1 MKRQFD
7 HEKHQWSELKIGEE
21 SGTYSWLEG
30 KRKSESK
37 RAD

>member
-1 MKRQFD
+1 MMRNI
-7 HEKHQWSELKIGEE
+7 SGVGSRIGEE
-21 SGTYSWLEG
+21 PGMYSWLEG

>member
-1 MKRQFD
+1 MRNISGLNSRI
-7 HEKHQWSELKIGEE
+7 SEEP
-21 SGTYSWLEG
+21 GTYSWLEG

>member
-1 MKRQFD
+1 MGNISGLSSR
-7 HEKHQWSELKIGEE
+7 IGEE
-21 SGTYSWLEG
+21 PGTYSWLEG

>member
-1 MKRQFD
+1 MRNI
-7 HEKHQWSELKIGEE
+7 SGVSSRIGEE
-21 SGTYSWLEG
+21 PGTYSRLEG

>member
-1 MKRQFD
+1 MRNI
-7 HEKHQWSELKIGEE
+7 SGLSSRIGEE
-21 SGTYSWLEG
+21 PGAYSWLEG